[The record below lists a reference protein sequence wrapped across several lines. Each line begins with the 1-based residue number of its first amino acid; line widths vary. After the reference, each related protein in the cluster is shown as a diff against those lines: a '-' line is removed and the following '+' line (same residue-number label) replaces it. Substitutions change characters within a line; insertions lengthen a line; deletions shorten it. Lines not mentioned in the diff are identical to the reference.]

1 MDIIKREGGALMD
14 LKIFEYDAGLLPYRR
29 DIEQRMRNF
38 ENKKRALVGEGG
50 SLSDFANGHEYFGFH
65 RTKGGWVY
73 IEWAP

>member
-1 MDIIKREGGALMD
+1 MD

-38 ENKKRALVGEGG
+38 ENKKRALVGKSG

-65 RTKGGWVY
+65 RVNGGWVY
-73 IEWAP
+73 REWAPSADGMYLAHI